1 MHLSFRYLFCLHSRI
16 LKQNILVN
24 HTITQN
30 VVSRVIPTRVGTVPI
45 SLEIR
50 QYCYRYSVVNV
61 ADNHG
66 SSYQD
71 RRRDGFLMLWYPS
84 KVSYRE
90 LTVLQLGSMR
100 PFLICETR
108 LSTPLYVPRAIDE
121 ATVSNC
127 SARPRNLA

>member
-1 MHLSFRYLFCLHSRI
+1 MLYLHALGRSQSRWKYDSTVI
-16 LKQNILVN
+16 ATASLMLL
-24 HTITQN
+24 TIT
-30 VVSRVIPTRVGTVPI
+30 
-45 SLEIR
+45 
-50 QYCYRYSVVNV
+50 
-61 ADNHG
+61 
-66 SSYQD
+66 D
-71 RRRDGFLMLWYPS
+71 RSIKIGDEMGFLMLWYPS
-84 KVSYRE
+84 KALYRE